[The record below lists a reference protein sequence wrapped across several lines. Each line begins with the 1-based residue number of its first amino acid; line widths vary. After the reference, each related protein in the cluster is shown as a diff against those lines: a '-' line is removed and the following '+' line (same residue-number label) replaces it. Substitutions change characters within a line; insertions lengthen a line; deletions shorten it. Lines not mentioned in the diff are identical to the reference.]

1 MQKVPQHKTIDIFT
15 KTKNHQTMIT
25 TTNHTAAKLRLI
37 ELKRQI
43 AELDRKEE
51 TAEMLSVVT
60 LVVGFVFI
68 IISMI

>member
-1 MQKVPQHKTIDIFT
+1 
-15 KTKNHQTMIT
+15 MIT